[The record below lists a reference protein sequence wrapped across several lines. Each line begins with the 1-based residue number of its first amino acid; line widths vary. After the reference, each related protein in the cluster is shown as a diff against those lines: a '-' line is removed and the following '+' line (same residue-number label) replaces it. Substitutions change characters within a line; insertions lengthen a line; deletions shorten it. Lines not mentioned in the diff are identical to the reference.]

1 MKQEKVVKIIKAV
14 LIVILAAVFL
24 VSSYIL
30 GKGIYE
36 YIKADSA
43 YHHMQDE
50 YVHISTEPQTPQQ
63 TEDALP
69 EATEAAELPITVD
82 FDALLARNP
91 DVVGWLYCPGTVINY
106 PVVLGKDNDQYLY
119 TDLDG
124 NYLVSGTLF
133 ADCRNGALGEDGNY
147 IIYGH
152 NMKNGSMFH
161 SLVKYAN
168 QSYYDKHPT
177 IFYLTP
183 DANYKLELFAGL
195 TVDHNDTIYKRNY
208 GDGLYE
214 LLKNYQ
220 ARSTFLSDVELAESD
235 TVVTLST
242 CTFEYD
248 NARYIVIGRL
258 TPA

>member
-1 MKQEKVVKIIKAV
+1 MKQEKVVKIIQTL
-14 LIVILAAVFL
+14 LIVILSAVFL
-24 VSSYIL
+24 VSTCIL
-30 GKGIYE
+30 SKSIYE

-50 YVHISTEPQTPQQ
+50 YIRPNTEPQQ
-63 TEDALP
+63 TESDIP
-69 EATEAAELPITVD
+69 QQTEAAELPITVD

-133 ADCRNGALGEDGNY
+133 ADYRNGALGVDGNY

-195 TVDHNDTIYKRNY
+195 TIDHNDTIYKRNY

-214 LLKNYQ
+214 LLKDYQ
-220 ARSTFLSDVELAESD
+220 RRSTFLSDVELAESD

>member
-1 MKQEKVVKIIKAV
+1 MNQEKVIKIIKSA
-14 LIVILAAVFL
+14 LIVILSAVFL

-30 GKGIYE
+30 VKDISAYR
-36 YIKADSA
+36 KADSA
-43 YHHMQDE
+43 YQHMQDE
-50 YVHISTEPQTPQQ
+50 YVHPNTEPQH
-63 TEDALP
+63 TESDIP
-69 EATEAAELPITVD
+69 RQTEAAELPITVD

-106 PVVLGKDNDQYLY
+106 PVVLGKDNDQYLH

-133 ADCRNGALGEDGNY
+133 ADCRNGELGVDGNY

-168 QSYYDKHPT
+168 QSYYDEHPT

-183 DANYKLELFAGL
+183 QANYRLELFAGL
-195 TVDHNDTIYKRNY
+195 TIDHNDTIYKRGY
-208 GDGLYE
+208 GDDLFGL
-214 LLKNYQ
+214 LQRYQ
-220 ARSTFLSDVELAESD
+220 KRSTFVSNVKLAETD